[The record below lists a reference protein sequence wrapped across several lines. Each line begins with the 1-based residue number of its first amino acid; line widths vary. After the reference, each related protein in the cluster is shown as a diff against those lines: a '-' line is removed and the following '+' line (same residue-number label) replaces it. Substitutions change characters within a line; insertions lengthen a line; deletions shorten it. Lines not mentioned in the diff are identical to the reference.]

1 MQRHHMLREVNL
13 TGRTMRIPLDR
24 VDRSISVI
32 MLAALVLLGAWS
44 APSSGAASAP
54 PALVPGF
61 ADIVKQVTPAVV
73 NVAVVGG
80 EGARREGGPGP
91 RRPQPPLPPGPFG
104 GPPGGGPGGPPSDEP
119 GMEPP
124 IPPPF
129 PPGPHGRP
137 DQSAGSGVIISS
149 NGHILTNNH
158 VVENASQITVTLH
171 DSREYTAKVVGADPK
186 TDLAVI
192 KIEAENLLALK
203 WADYDK
209 LQVGDLVLAVGSP
222 FGLSS
227 TVTLGIISALGRG
240 NVGIADYE
248 DFIQTDAAIN
258 PGNSGGAL
266 VNVNGELIGINTAI
280 FSRTGGSEGIGF
292 AIPSSIALDVVD
304 ALMKTG
310 KVVRGWMGIAIQEIT
325 PALAKSF
332 KLPEQRKS
340 GVLISDVNEG
350 GPSASA
356 GLKRGDVIIGFDDKE
371 IRNVSQLRNMV
382 ARTIVGRTAKVK
394 VLRDGQEQIV
404 NVKVGERPSDEVL
417 ARREPAPPPQ
427 ESVKPPDNVL
437 AALRVQPLDASTMGQ
452 LNIPVKTTGVLINH
466 VETGSA
472 AEAAGLQRGDVIQ
485 EVNHEVVKSL
495 EEYQKIS
502 SNIKKEEMV
511 VLLLS
516 RQGNNLFVAVNPK

>member
-1 MQRHHMLREVNL
+1 MHSATTAVS
-13 TGRTMRIPLDR
+13 
-24 VDRSISVI
+24 RSVHKRWLGT
-32 MLAALVLLGAWS
+32 LAGVLLTVGLGSS
-44 APSSGAASAP
+44 AGLVADAATP
-54 PALVPGF
+54 PIVVQGF
-61 ADIVKQVTPAVV
+61 SEIVKKVTPAVV
-73 NVAVVGG
+73 NIAVTGG
-80 EGARREGGPGP
+80 ESGRREG
-91 RRPQPPLPPGPFG
+91 RRPLPPGPFG
-104 GPPGGGPGGPPSDEP
+104 GPPGGGPPGGGPPGGPPGGGPPGEEPP

-124 IPPPF
+124 GPPPF
-129 PPGPHGRP
+129 PGPPGPPGPGRP
-137 DQSAGSGVIISS
+137 DQSAGSGVIIDPR
-149 NGHILTNNH
+149 GYIVTNNH
-158 VVENASQITVTLH
+158 VVENASQITVTLS
-171 DSREYTAKVVGADPK
+171 DRREFPAKVIGTDPK

-192 KIEAENLLALK
+192 KIEVENLTSLK
-203 WADYDK
+203 WADYDR

-266 VNVNGELIGINTAI
+266 VNMHGDLIGINTAI

-292 AIPSSIALDVVD
+292 AIPSSIALDIVD
-304 ALMKTG
+304 SLLKSG

-332 KLPEQRKS
+332 KLPEQRKG
-340 GVLISDVNEG
+340 GVLISDVNED

-356 GLKRGDVIIGFDDKE
+356 GLRRGDVIVSFDDRE
-371 IRNVSQLRNMV
+371 VQNVSQLRNMV

-394 VLRDGQEQIV
+394 VLREGKEQQV
-404 NVKVGERPSDEVL
+404 TVKIAERPTDEML
-417 ARREPAPPPQ
+417 ARKEPTPAPEQSSP
-427 ESVKPPDNVL
+427 KLPDNVL
-437 AALRVQPLDASTMGQ
+437 ASLRVQALDQATMGQ
-452 LNIPVKTTGVLINH
+452 LNIPGKTTGVVINH
-466 VETGSA
+466 VEPGSA

-495 EEYQKIS
+495 DDYQRVSAK
-502 SNIKKEEMV
+502 IKKEEMV